1 MKSLT
6 SSSSCWSAVAKA
18 GLALACVIGQMP
30 AHATEEEEVVMVGPA
45 NNMNPVIVTN
55 ERVKSP
61 HKHRRVVPAP
71 AKPQTTP
78 SKPQQ
83 PVLWLR

>member
-6 SSSSCWSAVAKA
+6 PSSPCWSAMAKT
-18 GLALACVIGQMP
+18 GLVLAFVLGQMP
-30 AHATEEEEVVMVGPA
+30 VHATEEEEVKVGLTGNA
-45 NNMNPVIVTN
+45 GPVIVTN
-55 ERVKSP
+55 ERVKLP
-61 HKHRRVVPAP
+61 HKQRRVVPAP
-71 AKPQTTP
+71 VKPLSSP

>member
-6 SSSSCWSAVAKA
+6 PSSCWSTVAKA
-18 GLALACVIGQMP
+18 GLVLACVLGQMP
-30 AHATEEEEVVMVGPA
+30 VHATEEVVVGPA
-45 NNMNPVIVTN
+45 NDMGPVIVTN
-55 ERVKSP
+55 DRVKLP

-71 AKPQTTP
+71 VKPQTPP

-83 PVLWLR
+83 PVHWLR

>member
-6 SSSSCWSAVAKA
+6 PSSPCWSAMAKT
-18 GLALACVIGQMP
+18 GLVLAFVLVLMP
-30 AHATEEEEVVMVGPA
+30 VNATEEEVKVGLTDNA
-45 NNMNPVIVTN
+45 GPVIVTN
-55 ERVKSP
+55 ERVKLP

-71 AKPQTTP
+71 VKPLSPP

>member
-6 SSSSCWSAVAKA
+6 PSSSCWSAMAKT
-18 GLALACVIGQMP
+18 GLVLAFVLGQMP
-30 AHATEEEEVVMVGPA
+30 VHAIEEEVKVGIA
-45 NNMNPVIVTN
+45 DNAGPVIVTN
-55 ERVKSP
+55 ERVKLP

-71 AKPQTTP
+71 VKPQSP
-78 SKPQQ
+78 VSKPQQ

>member
-6 SSSSCWSAVAKA
+6 PSSPCWSAMAKT
-18 GLALACVIGQMP
+18 GLVLAFVLGQMP
-30 AHATEEEEVVMVGPA
+30 VHATEEEVKVGLTDNA
-45 NNMNPVIVTN
+45 GPVIVTN
-55 ERVKSP
+55 ERVKPP
-61 HKHRRVVPAP
+61 HKQRRVVPAP
-71 AKPQTTP
+71 VKPLSPP